1 MTSMLALASD
11 FIDQLAN
18 PRHGLDA
25 HEAAAEQLAALLRD
39 DERRN
44 RFHQEVAALSSP
56 LELTTDGWRWIIRFA
71 SANEIPLDPDLL
83 RRGCLRWSSTSLV
96 AAGITAAVGPFPDDE
111 LAPPGG
117 GRPLGRPGISDL
129 PDPWLRQLLDELL
142 PGPSALDADGTE
154 QPDSES
160 SGRVRQAEVV
170 FTALLI
176 VDRPTTIL
184 AARAMLRD
192 QERLSADL
200 SGLVESRMDLLDDDA
215 RDAWSEVL
223 GLG

>member
-1 MTSMLALASD
+1 MTSLLALASN
-11 FIDQLAN
+11 FIDQLSN

-25 HEAAAEQLAALLRD
+25 HEAAAEQLAAHLRD
-39 DERRN
+39 EELRS
-44 RFHQEVAALSSP
+44 RFHREVAALSSP
-56 LELTTDGWRWIIRFA
+56 EELTTDGWRWIIRFA
-71 SANEIPLDPDLL
+71 SANEIALDPDLL

-96 AAGITAAVGPFPDDE
+96 AAGITAAVESFTDDE
-111 LAPPGG
+111 PDPRRGPGS
-117 GRPLGRPGISDL
+117 RGRPGISDL
-129 PDPWLRQLLDELL
+129 PDPWLRTLLEELL
-142 PGPSALDADGTE
+142 PGPSVLNADGTE